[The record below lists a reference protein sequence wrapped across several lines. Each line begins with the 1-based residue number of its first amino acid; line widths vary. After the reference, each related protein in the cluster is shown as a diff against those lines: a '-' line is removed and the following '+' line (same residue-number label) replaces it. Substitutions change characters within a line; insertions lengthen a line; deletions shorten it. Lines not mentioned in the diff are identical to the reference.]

1 MSYLLMFTIGPV
13 QSLIVNSRK
22 VRDMYAGSQILSKL
36 MSEVVSSSQKN
47 PIVKILLPSTESTGQ
62 KGQPAGNVET
72 GSSEVENA
80 QKKMSSMPNRLIAQ
94 LKVDSEEKSKE
105 IAKQMECQVKKSF
118 EKLYK
123 KCFQEAQ
130 IEGKGLDLAKQQL
143 EDFLEIYWVVEP
155 YDTEEYK
162 VVYGKLF
169 KKMQMIKGIRTFS
182 QISEPWNRK
191 CALFPQYNGIF
202 AKEDKSRSGGSY
214 PSNIN
219 RDNVYDISQKEKLK
233 YGVKQNE
240 ALSAIALVKRIYG
253 KDLSV
258 YSLRQMLLRHRID
271 QGIDQR
277 IAKKTERMAELEEI
291 RQELGDGSGAGL
303 GDMISN
309 AVYDC
314 DNKHECDR
322 EEYSEKIWRKAKK
335 MHEILKSE
343 HISLSNYYAM
353 VKFDGDSIGDKF
365 LGMSTPG
372 EQRKLSD
379 RIGEFAK
386 GVPSVVKKYNG
397 IHVYAGGEDFLG
409 FLPLDNLFDCL
420 EELHQSFRGIVG
432 MWFSAGVV
440 VAHLMQPLKEVA
452 KEAERMERLAKQADG
467 KRSVAIGILKRSGE
481 NVIMPP
487 YKLEGE
493 SDHEYPAMK
502 DISQL
507 IRDISES
514 KCSKSLLYNINDL
527 FRCFM
532 VEGTIPDQ
540 TWAEVLLRRAA
551 MGAQVEKVDD
561 IVQKLMLFY
570 RQAGGLEVFLN
581 TLNGVTFLAREVEV

>member
-13 QSLIVNSRK
+13 QPLIVNSRK

-36 MSEVVSSSQKN
+36 MNEVVCASQKN
-47 PIVKILLPSTESTGQ
+47 PIVKILLPSTG
-62 KGQPAGNVET
+62 G
-72 GSSEVENA
+72 VENA
-80 QKKMSSMPNRLIAQ
+80 QKKMSSMPNRLIAN
-94 LKVDSEEKSKE
+94 LDVNSEEECKE
-105 IAKQMECQVKKSF
+105 IAEQMVDKVRDSF
-118 EKLYK
+118 KELYE

-169 KKMQMIKGIRTFS
+169 KKMQMIKGIRAFS

-202 AKEDKSRSGGSY
+202 AKKDKSRSGGFY

-240 ALSAIALVKRIYG
+240 TLSAIAMVKRIYG
-253 KDLSV
+253 KSLPV
-258 YSLRQMLLRHRID
+258 CSLRQMLLRHR
-271 QGIDQR
+271 IDQR

-291 RQELGDGSGAGL
+291 MQELGDGSGAGL
-303 GDMISN
+303 GDMIAD

-322 EEYSEKIWRKAKK
+322 EEYSEETWKKAKRLHK
-335 MHEILKSE
+335 SLKSE

-365 LGMSTPG
+365 LGLRTP
-372 EQRKLSD
+372 EQQQVLSGD
-379 RIGEFAK
+379 IALFAK
-386 GVPSVVKKYNG
+386 GVPSIVEKYNG

-452 KEAERMERLAKQADG
+452 KEAEGMERLAKQADG

-507 IRDISES
+507 IRDISKS

-527 FRCFM
+527 FRCFL
-532 VEGTIPDQ
+532 VEGTTPDQ
-540 TWAEVLLRRAA
+540 TWAEILLRRAA

-561 IVQKLMLFY
+561 IVEKLMLFY
-570 RQAGGLEVFLN
+570 RQAGGLEGFLN